1 MQNEVGRLRKRL
13 REGRAELFTADAR
26 TAPWRSLLE
35 GHTALVDGLIAEIYD
50 YSCRFADTQAA
61 RTSRSGL
68 AIAATGGYGRR
79 ELNPFSDIDIAFIPS
94 EEEDPWVE
102 AMVHMA
108 FRLVMDAFLSFREIR
123 VGYSYRPLSEVS
135 TWDLV
140 TRVALLD
147 VRHLC
152 GDPELT
158 ERLEM
163 SLRQHLSV
171 LELLLELETAAAKQ
185 SGPMA
190 VSLYAVEP
198 NLKEGPGSLRDL
210 HRARWIYRLLL
221 GVGNEE
227 LPAALASRGYASRAR
242 LEEIER
248 AAGWFMAAR
257 NWLHLAAGK
266 HSDVLI
272 NNYQDRIASELGN
285 ETAQQWLA
293 EHYRHA
299 EVFASFRDS
308 SVRTALEGPVLLGGI
323 ALEKGCVRL
332 ERGGAPLPPGSEIRL
347 LQVSQRYG
355 LPVSLADIKDL
366 NDAKAEALKVDFPSP
381 EESWAFLA
389 ILGEGRRVADT
400 VRTMAQLGLLD
411 RFIPGFSGLM
421 RFVPPDPAHRYTVG
435 EHSIRIIGHLEELRD
450 GRDAAGE
457 RFSELLSGCA
467 HFDMMCLA
475 ALLHDAGKRM
485 ATTDHSEAGISLA
498 LGAAERLRLPPEK
511 REILETLV
519 HHHLLL
525 VRTARLQDLKS
536 PAVIQQVAG
545 KCRTADAL
553 RHLYV
558 FTYADT
564 RAVAERNWTS
574 MDYRD
579 LEDLYRKVLELLRGE
594 GHEVPRAASIESRIG
609 QIRRRLSTGERPLD
623 EEAIQR
629 HCESLPAAYVLNT
642 PLEEIELH
650 LELLNRLETEGV
662 VVDIYNRPSED
673 FSELTVCTRDDPRPG
688 MLAKITGVLYG
699 CHADIHR
706 AQLYTMRR
714 DPPIVL
720 DTLWVRSGAS
730 PISENRARRIRN
742 VLKDVLAGGTTV
754 DAFLKS
760 VGRQPP
766 EAVPVE
772 DVELRNDLSE
782 EHTVVHVVARD
793 LEGLLF
799 LMTRSLSRN
808 GLHIHSAKVA
818 TWNARA
824 ENNFYVT
831 ALTGGQIPTRDLE
844 QWRQQLLKSMA
855 GAG

>member
-1 MQNEVGRLRKRL
+1 MQNEVGRLRKKL
-13 REGRAELFTADAR
+13 REGRAELFTAASR
-26 TAPWRSLLE
+26 TASWPHLLAS
-35 GHTALVDGLIAEIYD
+35 HTALVDGLVTEIYE
-50 YSCRFADTQAA
+50 YSCRFADKQAA

-102 AMVHMA
+102 AVVHMA

-123 VGYSYRPLSEVS
+123 VGYSYRPVSEVP

-140 TRVALLD
+140 TRTALIDL
-147 VRHLC
+147 RHLC
-152 GDPELT
+152 GDRELT
-158 ERLEM
+158 DRLEA
-163 SLRQHLSV
+163 SLRQNLSV
-171 LELLLELETAAAKQ
+171 LDLLLELEAESMKQ

-210 HRARWIYRLLL
+210 HRARWIFRLLL
-221 GVGNEE
+221 GAGNEDLAAALVARGCTSE
-227 LPAALASRGYASRAR
+227 AALA
-242 LEEIER
+242 EID
-248 AAGWFMAAR
+248 AAVAWFMAAR

-272 NNYQDRIASELGN
+272 NNYQDRIASELGGQ
-285 ETAQQWLA
+285 TAQQWLSN
-293 EHYRHA
+293 HYRHA
-299 EVFASFRDS
+299 EVLAWFRDS
-308 SVRTALEGPVLLGGI
+308 AVRAALEGPVDLDGI
-323 ALEKGCVRL
+323 RLEKGCLQL
-332 ERGGAPLPPGSEIRL
+332 ERGSSAPRAGSVARL
-347 LQVSQRYG
+347 LQLSRRYG
-355 LPVSLADIKDL
+355 LPVSLEDMKELQDRR
-366 NDAKAEALKVDFPSP
+366 AEALGMGFASP

-389 ILGEGRRVADT
+389 ILGGGRRVAGT
-400 VRTMAQLGLLD
+400 IRTMVQLGLMD
-411 RFIPGFSGLM
+411 RFIQGFSGLM

-435 EHSIRIIGHLEELRD
+435 EHSIRIIQHLEELRE
-450 GRDAAGE
+450 GRDGAGQ

-467 HFDMMCLA
+467 HFDMLCLA
-475 ALLHDAGKRM
+475 ALLHDAGKLI
-485 ATTDHSEAGISLA
+485 AGPDHSEAGIALA
-498 LGAAERLRLPPEK
+498 LSSADRLLLPPEK

-519 HHHLLL
+519 RHHLLL
-525 VRTARLQDLKS
+525 MRTARLQDLKS
-536 PAVIQQVAG
+536 PAVIQQVAE
-545 KCRTADAL
+545 KCRTTETL

-574 MDYRD
+574 MDCRD
-579 LEDLYRKVLELLRGE
+579 LEDLYRKVQELLQGQGQE
-594 GHEVPRAASIESRIG
+594 LPTAASIESRIV
-609 QIRRRLSTGERPLD
+609 QIRRRLSAGDRPVD

-629 HCESLPAAYVLNT
+629 HCDSLSAAYVLNT

-650 LELLNRLETEGV
+650 LDLLGRLGTEGV
-662 VVDIYNRPSED
+662 VVDIYNRPGED
-673 FSELTVCTRDDPRPG
+673 FSELTVCTRDDPQPG

-699 CHADIHR
+699 CNVDIHR

-730 PISENRARRIRN
+730 PISENRARRIQA
-742 VLKDVLAGGTTV
+742 VLKDVLGGTTTV
-754 DAFLKS
+754 DRFLKG
-760 VGRQPP
+760 VGKQPP

-772 DVELRNDLSE
+772 GVELRNDLSE
-782 EHTVVHVVARD
+782 EHTVVHIIARD
-793 LEGLLF
+793 LQGLLY
-799 LMTRSLSRN
+799 LMTRALSRN

-831 ALTGGQIPTRDLE
+831 ALTGGQIPAGELE
-844 QWRQQLLKSMA
+844 QWRKQLLNALA
-855 GAG
+855 GG